1 MQICIAAKSFDKY
14 SETFIRNHV
23 ECLPFKI
30 VTLTGSK
37 LCKTSK
43 ENLLAKNSFH
53 KALIYLL
60 GKLGALNKKSFLS
73 RKRAHFFLANGVQ
86 LVLAEFAVVG
96 IQVMESCRIAN
107 IPLIVHFHGYDAH
120 NNTVTDHHMKVY
132 KTMFQQAVAV
142 IAVSRAMVTKLEE
155 IGAPPEKIH
164 YVPYLVNP
172 ESFPLTFPLKAPPIF
187 LSVGRFVEKKAPH
200 LTLQAFAIV
209 LRKFPDARLE
219 MAGDGPLLA
228 ECQSMA
234 EDLKINHAVTFHGS
248 KDHQW
253 VMQAMGRVRCF
264 VQHSVEASN
273 GDSEGTP
280 VAILEAQCSGL
291 PVVATRHT
299 GIADVVLPG
308 ITGYLCEERDYY
320 AMANNM
326 LTILRSS
333 DDEIEA
339 MSHASRKRILAEF
352 GEAQTIDKLASII
365 TGSMDLISLD
375 KVERVHKS

>member
-1 MQICIAAKSFDKY
+1 MRVCIAAKSFDKY

-23 ECLPFKI
+23 QRLPFDI
-30 VTLTGSK
+30 VTLSGSDLCQTEGGNIIARNS
-37 LCKTSK
+37 LCKV
-43 ENLLAKNSFH
+43 LY
-53 KALIYLL
+53 YLL
-60 GKLGALNKKSFLS
+60 RKLRVLKKKAFLS
-73 RKRAHFFLANGVQ
+73 DKRAHFLKASGVK

-96 IQVMESCRIAN
+96 IQVMDSCKIAN
-107 IPLIVHFHGYDAH
+107 IPLVVHFHGYDAH
-120 NNTVTDHHMKVY
+120 RNDKIERHKDAY
-132 KTMFQQAVAV
+132 KMMFQQAVAI
-142 IAVSRAMVTKLEE
+142 IAVSRAMVTKLEK

-164 YVPYLVNP
+164 YVPYLANP
-172 ESFPLTFPLKAPPIF
+172 ESFPLTSPIKAPPIF

-200 LTLQAFAIV
+200 ITLKAFANV
-209 LRKFPDARLE
+209 LGKFPNARLE

-228 ECQSMA
+228 GSQSLA
-234 EDLKINHAVTFHGS
+234 EDLKISHAVTFHGS
-248 KDHQW
+248 KDHHW

-264 VQHSVEASN
+264 VQHSVEAAN

-308 ITGYLCEERDYY
+308 VTGYLCEETDYK
-320 AMANNM
+320 AMADNM
-326 LTILRSS
+326 LTILRAS

-339 MSHASRKRILAEF
+339 MSRAARNRILAEF

-365 TGSMDLISLD
+365 NESMDYISAE
-375 KVERVHKS
+375 KK